1 MQKYKIFIKNRGRI
15 MSDFSKIKR
24 IFFSIGLLLFASELW
39 KQWVLTFI
47 LNDGVYDFWYFP
59 FQLCSIPMYLLLVLP
74 LFRNNS
80 HTKVIFTFL
89 MDYSLLSGIFVFFDT
104 SGMRYPLISL
114 TIHSYVWHIVLIMIG
129 IGSGITLYR
138 FYSSN
143 FASFGKATG
152 LFISC
157 AVIAQCLNLSIGSHA
172 QINMFYINPFEPA
185 TQTFF
190 SLIYRNWG
198 FGIYMT
204 IYLGVIIL
212 GAFLLHLLWK
222 KFAIRLLD
230 SIL

>member
-1 MQKYKIFIKNRGRI
+1 

-59 FQLCSIPMYLLLVLP
+59 FQLCSIPMYLLLMLP
-74 LFRNNS
+74 FLKSNS
-80 HTKVIFTFL
+80 HKKVIFTFL
-89 MDYSLLSGIFVFFDT
+89 MDYSSLSGIFVFFDT

-129 IGSGITLYR
+129 IGSGITLYK
-138 FYSSN
+138 FYSSD

-190 SLIYRNWG
+190 SLVYRNWG
-198 FGIYMT
+198 IGVYM
-204 IYLGVIIL
+204 IFYLSVIVL

-222 KFAIRLLD
+222 KVLL
-230 SIL
+230 

>member
-59 FQLCSIPMYLLLVLP
+59 FQLCSIPMYLLLMLP
-74 LFRNNS
+74 FLKSNS
-80 HTKVIFTFL
+80 HKKVIFTFL
-89 MDYSLLSGIFVFFDT
+89 MDYSSLSGIFVFFDT

-129 IGSGITLYR
+129 IGSGITLYK
-138 FYSSN
+138 FYSSD

-172 QINMFYINPFEPA
+172 QINMFYISPLEPA
-185 TQTFF
+185 TQNFF
-190 SLIYRNWG
+190 SLVYRNWG
-198 FGIYMT
+198 IGVYM
-204 IYLGVIIL
+204 IFYLGVIVL

-222 KFAIRLLD
+222 KVLL
-230 SIL
+230 